1 MTASNFNTGT
11 LILCQNLD
19 HRTIQRQKCIVHYIH
34 YIQILDLVNNRLLLA
49 EEIQSS
55 SDSDSDDDN
64 ERVAELESKVK
75 ELEEKVQQ
83 LQSQLEEV
91 CMERDKLEQARAEM
105 EADRE
110 EEIKIIERV
119 RAQSCFMKG

>member
-1 MTASNFNTGT
+1 MPDFVKN
-11 LILCQNLD
+11 C
-19 HRTIQRQKCIVHYIH
+19 
-34 YIQILDLVNNRLLLA
+34 LLLA

-55 SDSDSDDDN
+55 ENESDS

-75 ELEEKVQQ
+75 ELEEKLQQ
-83 LQSQLEEV
+83 LQSQLDEV
-91 CMERDKLEQARAEM
+91 RMERDKLEKARVEM

-119 RAQSCFMKG
+119 MIWLHFILAETRGSEFVSCGKCNI

>member
-1 MTASNFNTGT
+1 LPDFVKKN
-11 LILCQNLD
+11 
-19 HRTIQRQKCIVHYIH
+19 Y
-34 YIQILDLVNNRLLLA
+34 LLLA

-55 SDSDSDDDN
+55 ENESDS

-83 LQSQLEEV
+83 LQLQLDEV
-91 CMERDKLEQARAEM
+91 RTERDRLEQARVEM

-110 EEIKIIERV
+110 EEVKIIERV
-119 RAQSCFMKG
+119 MIWLHFILAGTLGSEFVSCRNCNL

>member
-1 MTASNFNTGT
+1 MQLNGS
-11 LILCQNLD
+11 
-19 HRTIQRQKCIVHYIH
+19 
-34 YIQILDLVNNRLLLA
+34 VNNHLLLA

-55 SDSDSDDDN
+55 SDSDTDN
-64 ERVAELESKVK
+64 DRVAELESKVK

-83 LQSQLEEV
+83 LQSQLDEV
-91 CMERDKLEQARAEM
+91 RTERDRLEQTRVEM

-119 RAQSCFMKG
+119 RAQLHIMIGRAQTANNLTAEFVPYRK